1 VSDERRP
8 FEEPP
13 DLDDPAVRASLDPE
27 WVAMLLPLDKLKRDL
42 KEAGIALQPREVRY
56 LVDYYYAMQHLRATA
71 CNQVRAL
78 EASGEPCTLIKWLAG
93 QDMRQEHQVK
103 TMLDIWTDGQP
114 VGRWLKSQRGVGP
127 VISAGLMA
135 YIDIERAST
144 VGDIW
149 RHAGLD
155 PTQRWLGKK
164 DGAVVLARVIGEMER
179 EGHGKKRGQDGDAYW
194 KEVVRRACPHAGLNP
209 ATVLRFAETDKDGK
223 QRKLSREN
231 VAAALA
237 RRPYHDGFKTLC
249 WKAGDCFVKLHNRP
263 DCFYGKV
270 YEQRKELEMERNAA
284 GRFAETAQRTLAEKD
299 WSRDTATKR
308 VYEEGRLPDGRID
321 LRARRYAVKL
331 FLSHLHEV
339 MFWERFKTPTPAPY
353 VIGILGHIDYIPPP
367 NEHFFPGL
375 REAREH
381 RRRGDQAA

>member
-1 VSDERRP
+1 MK
-8 FEEPP
+8 F
-13 DLDDPAVRASLDPE
+13 
-27 WVAMLLPLDKLKRDL
+27 
-42 KEAGIALQPREVRY
+42 
-56 LVDYYYAMQHLRATA
+56 
-71 CNQVRAL
+71 
-78 EASGEPCTLIKWLAG
+78 
-93 QDMRQEHQVK
+93 
-103 TMLDIWTDGQP
+103 
-114 VGRWLKSQRGVGP
+114 
-127 VISAGLMA
+127 
-135 YIDIERAST
+135 
-144 VGDIW
+144 
-149 RHAGLD
+149 
-155 PTQRWLGKK
+155 
-164 DGAVVLARVIGEMER
+164 
-179 EGHGKKRGQDGDAYW
+179 
-194 KEVVRRACPHAGLNP
+194 
-209 ATVLRFAETDKDGK
+209 
-223 QRKLSREN
+223 
-231 VAAALA
+231 
-237 RRPYHDGFKTLC
+237 
-249 WKAGDCFVKLHNRP
+249 HNWP